1 MDPTRGGPARY
12 QTRSLRGQVRA
23 QPKQL
28 RGKSPYESLS
38 STSRIPTPGERVTHA
53 EELTRNVEPGTPMQK
68 VIPPRLV
75 DPYLNGQRSVI
86 AGYVYRVW
94 DCAFRDPA
102 GFYQALGLGYAGSE
116 FSAGMPEIFVI
127 RWRALDMG
135 TSLVPLAAENA
146 AQPPGGPDTAI
157 PEFYTLPVPVPVGAE
172 IYRIAGDGEEFIA
185 QYDGQVW
192 LRPARRA

>member
-1 MDPTRGGPARY
+1 
-12 QTRSLRGQVRA
+12 
-23 QPKQL
+23 L

-38 STSRIPTPGERVTHA
+38 SITHIPTPGERVTHA
-53 EELTRNVEPGTPMQK
+53 NQLTGTIEPGTPMQK

-75 DPYLNGQRSVI
+75 EPYLNGQRSVI

-94 DCAFRDPA
+94 DCTFRGPA
-102 GFYQALGLGYAGSE
+102 DFYEVLGLGYAGSE
-116 FSAGMPEIFVI
+116 FSAGMPEIYVM

-135 TSLVPLAAENA
+135 TSLVPPATENGLG
-146 AQPPGGPDTAI
+146 PPGAPRNAI

-172 IYRIAGDGEEFIA
+172 IYRIAAEGEEFIA

-192 LRPARRA
+192 LHPARRL